1 MARRDVLI
9 RGVSPLGG
17 WVSGLRPKGLEGIF
31 GVDRSNLPSPKKAMV
46 DQMASGKK
54 ITAAVTSP
62 EL

>member
-9 RGVSPLGG
+9 KRVSPWMVGFG
-17 WVSGLRPKGLEGIF
+17 AEAEGPRGIL

-46 DQMASGKK
+46 DQLARGKK